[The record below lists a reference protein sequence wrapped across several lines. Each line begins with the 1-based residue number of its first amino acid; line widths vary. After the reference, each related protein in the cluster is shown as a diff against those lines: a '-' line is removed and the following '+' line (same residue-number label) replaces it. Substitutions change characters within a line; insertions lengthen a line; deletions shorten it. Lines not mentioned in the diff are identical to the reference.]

1 MVKITEEM
9 LASSPAEEVE
19 AIQRTFIA
27 AARAEDSAM
36 RAEGLGDRDLFISG
50 FGSVGA
56 QELAEALRLRAR
68 RLRDSIEAR
77 VARLLKANEVATHA
91 AADAVAAVETAKEE
105 APADGSSGE
114 FDGGLPAFPRRGRPP
129 KPREV

>member
-1 MVKITEEM
+1 MIQISQEM
-9 LASSPAEEVE
+9 IASFPAEEVE

-36 RAEGLGDRDLFISG
+36 RAEGLGERELFISG

-68 RLRDSIEAR
+68 RLRDSVEAR

-91 AADAVAAVETAKEE
+91 AADAVAAVENQEE
-105 APADGSSGE
+105 VPADGDD
-114 FDGGLPAFPRRGRPP
+114 DGSRQQPPRRGRPP

>member
-1 MVKITEEM
+1 MIQISQEM
-9 LASSPAEEVE
+9 IASFPPEEVE

-27 AARAEDSAM
+27 AARAEDSAQ
-36 RAEGLGDRDLFISG
+36 RAEGLGERELFISG

-68 RLRDSIEAR
+68 RLRDSVEAR
-77 VARLLKANEVATHA
+77 VARLLKANEAATHA
-91 AADAVAAVETAKEE
+91 AADAVAAVEKE
-105 APADGSSGE
+105 APADGSNSGE